1 MNVFHRLLKSMGN
14 LFTILRTSRL
24 RLITWSK
31 SNKSAISKTKEFYLR
46 LRTLLSKMNAS
57 HMYLQGLNS
66 SENFCNTK
74 ALIKID
80 DLFSSNFFK
89 TMPEIYFNGK
99 SQFLSYGDFSCGEQA
114 CGEMPGYPAATPS
127 LSNLCQRG
135 LWYIKVQR
143 NMHKRI
149 ILILRK
155 LLYFFLNETL
165 VILFHNCWIPVTFKF
180 AVSQYCW

>member
-114 CGEMPGYPAATPS
+114 CGENA
-127 LSNLCQRG
+127 
-135 LWYIKVQR
+135 R
-143 NMHKRI
+143 NTFQIFFEKMEHYLVCIELFNRLKI
-149 ILILRK
+149 RK
-155 LLYFFLNETL
+155 NKTKITL
-165 VILFHNCWIPVTFKF
+165 DKW
-180 AVSQYCW
+180 Q

>member
-89 TMPEIYFNGK
+89 TMPEIYISMGSHNF
-99 SQFLSYGDFSCGEQA
+99 CP
-114 CGEMPGYPAATPS
+114 MATFPVA
-127 LSNLCQRG
+127 N
-135 LWYIKVQR
+135 
-143 NMHKRI
+143 KRVA
-149 ILILRK
+149 K
-155 LLYFFLNETL
+155 
-165 VILFHNCWIPVTFKF
+165 CPVTRLRPPPFPIYANVVYGTSRYKEI
-180 AVSQYCW
+180 CTKE